1 MSAPA
6 EIPPATRWAV
16 ALRLGRRDAA
26 AHRLRSVLVVVL
38 IALATAVVALPAVLL
53 ARAVTPGSGLGISGT
68 RFGFL
73 ARFQVDPAT
82 LTTLGV
88 AGALAAV
95 QAILLITPAFLLGVR
110 RRVRELGVLS
120 AAGAR
125 PSDLRRAILA
135 PGLICGAAG
144 AAVGAVGAYLIVLLT
159 IPVATVAELL
169 TGALG
174 ALAAALFGTVV
185 AVTAAWYPAIVAMRD
200 SDLGA
205 LRGGRLEGPSHRS
218 APWILPVALL
228 AVGAGAFLAVQ
239 GAVSRPVQVIV
250 GVVVAEVG
258 LIAVVGVLLGL
269 LERLP
274 ARRAVTM
281 FVLRDAAR
289 HRLRVLPAV
298 AAGLA
303 MVALASSAMV
313 YQQSQH
319 AQEVSRYVASAP
331 IGSALVLVDDT
342 TPAGLEALADR
353 VALAGIRDATAV
365 RAAVGP
371 DGPPAVV
378 VDDEISRGS
387 WLTSLGPLV
396 GDAALAEALGLPA
409 QAEADLAAG
418 RVLVADAG
426 AIEDGTVRL
435 ALLGSSTEAVVRAAP
450 AEGIRPYAAV
460 VLSASAADTLGLTVG
475 DVGVIASGHGPLD
488 DWQIDVLQGAGTD
501 IVVIENGPPAF
512 DDTATLYGLAAGG
525 ILAVLLVTWAVTAL
539 AAQEARADLQT
550 LDAVGAPPGTRRR
563 IAAGQAALVAT
574 AGAWCGVPAGIAL
587 AVLLLDVRAG
597 WGRTA
602 PELVIPWVP
611 MTVLLVVLPIVVALV
626 SALTAPSGTELP
638 RHPDR

>member
-6 EIPPATRWAV
+6 EVPLAARWAV
-16 ALRLGRRDAA
+16 ALRLGRRDAS
-26 AHRLRSVLVVVL
+26 AHRLRSALVVVL
-38 IALATAVVALPAVLL
+38 VAVATAVVALPAVML
-53 ARAVTPGSGLGISGT
+53 ARAVTPGAGLGISGT

-88 AGALAAV
+88 VGALAAV

-110 RRVRELGVLS
+110 RRVRELGMLS

-135 PGLICGAAG
+135 PGLICGVLG
-144 AAVGAVGAYLIVLLT
+144 ATIGAVVAYVIVLLA
-159 IPVATVAELL
+159 IPVATPGEPL

-174 ALAAALFGTVV
+174 ALAAALFGTAV
-185 AVTAAWYPAIVAMRD
+185 AVAAAWYPAIVAMRD

-228 AVGAGAFLAVQ
+228 AVAAGAFLAVQ
-239 GAVSRPVQVIV
+239 GATSRPVQVIV

-269 LERLP
+269 VERLP

-298 AAGLA
+298 AASLA
-303 MVALASSAMV
+303 MVALATSAMV

-319 AQEVSRYVASAP
+319 AQEVSRYVAAAP
-331 IGSALVLVDDT
+331 IGSALVLTDLDESDDRD
-342 TPAGLEALADR
+342 ALADR
-353 VALAGIRDATAV
+353 LALAGIEDATTV

-371 DGPPAVV
+371 EGPPVV
-378 VDDEISRGS
+378 VVGGQISGGS
-387 WLTSLGPLV
+387 LLPSLGPLV

-409 QAEADLAAG
+409 QAGADLAAG

-426 AIEDGTVRL
+426 AIDDGAVRL
-435 ALLGSSTEAVVRAAP
+435 SVLGSSTEAVVQAAP
-450 AEGIRPYAAV
+450 AESIGRYAAV
-460 VLSASAADTLGLTVG
+460 VLSQDAADTLGLTVH
-475 DVGVIASGHGPLD
+475 DVGVIASGKGPLD
-488 DWQIDVLQGAGTD
+488 DWQVAVLGNGGGDV
-501 IVVIENGPPAF
+501 VVMDNGPPAF
-512 DDTATLYGLAAGG
+512 QDTATLYGLVAGG
-525 ILAVLLVTWAVTAL
+525 IVAVLLVTWVVTAL
-539 AAQEARADLQT
+539 AAQEARADLET
-550 LDAVGAPPGTRRR
+550 LEAVGAPPGTRRR
-563 IAAGQAALVAT
+563 VAAGQAGLVAT

-587 AVLLLDVRAG
+587 AALLLEVRAG
-597 WGRTA
+597 WGRSA
-602 PELVIPWVP
+602 PDVVIPGVP

-626 SALTAPSGTELP
+626 SALTASTRAELS